1 MLLSLFEVFT
11 TSNFLIIL
19 LIFLLLIIAFY
30 FGRKPLEILKLW
42 GWILLLNIF
51 LGFLINLF
59 TGFGTLAII
68 INSTGYTSLLVIMA
82 ALVAGPGTR
91 VLRGKFFKILLKH
104 RRNIGV
110 GGFLMA
116 FLHYILNW
124 NFTFV
129 WDFKIFE
136 LLADPSTDYGKGI
149 FIGFNAL
156 LIFAVAAFISNKK
169 SKKFL
174 GPKIWKFLQLF
185 CYFSLFLII
194 FHVLLLG
201 SLFDKSI
208 LLKILFWAAF
218 LFTFGLKL
226 ADIYLKYSKNK

>member
-1 MLLSLFEVFT
+1 M
-11 TSNFLIIL
+11 LIIS
-19 LIFLLLIIAFY
+19 FY
-30 FGRKPLEILKLW
+30 FGQKPLEILKLW
-42 GWILLLNIF
+42 GCILLLSIF
-51 LGFLINLF
+51 LGFLVNLF
-59 TGFGTLAII
+59 TDFRAEALLITT
-68 INSTGYTSLLVIMA
+68 TGYTSLLIIMA

-110 GGFLMA
+110 AGFLMA

-136 LLADPSTDYGKGI
+136 LLADPTTDYGKGV

-156 LIFAVAAFISNKK
+156 LIFTVAAFISNKK

-174 GPKIWKFLQLF
+174 GPKIWKFLQLL

-194 FHVLLLG
+194 FHVLLVG

-208 LLKILFWAAF
+208 LLKILFWLAF
-218 LFTFGLKL
+218 LFTFGLKIV
-226 ADIYLKYSKNK
+226 DVYLKYSKNK